1 MPEKKSN
8 GLIIRGANGD
18 LYFLR
23 EEILEAAKVT
33 EPEMKKFLETVA
45 NEQFRKDPRSFSV
58 KLGAI
63 DKAVP
68 VTGKIVSSKIDMKAM
83 STIMCP
89 GVMKD
94 KDFVI
99 TPPMS
104 KETRF

>member
-1 MPEKKSN
+1 MAGKKSN

-18 LYFLR
+18 IYFLR
-23 EEILEAAKVT
+23 EEILQAAKVT
-33 EPEMKKFLETVA
+33 EPEMKKFIEGVA
-45 NEQFRKDPRSFSV
+45 NDQFRKDPKSFTV

-63 DKAVP
+63 DKAIP
-68 VTGKIVSSKIDMKAM
+68 VSSTSIVTSKIDMRAM

-99 TPPMS
+99 TPVL
-104 KETRF
+104 KDIKF